1 MLRLKQANF
10 ADAAQEYAF
19 VQTIP
24 RCENGFT
31 NDWLGWSY
39 AEFVEKALP
48 QMQRWARG
56 EDLPAGFVPESFY
69 FLWDGEQIVG
79 HCRIRHRLTPAL
91 AEGAGHFGYFIGRAF
106 RGRGYATEA
115 LRLLLDIARDLVPEE
130 EVFLRVNKDNPASLR
145 VMLRNGAYI
154 HHEDDA
160 RFYVRIP
167 KNK

>member
-56 EDLPAGFVPESFY
+56 EDL
-69 FLWDGEQIVG
+69 
-79 HCRIRHRLTPAL
+79 
-91 AEGAGHFGYFIGRAF
+91 
-106 RGRGYATEA
+106 
-115 LRLLLDIARDLVPEE
+115 RLLLDIARDLVPEE
-130 EVFLRVNKDNPASLR
+130 EFFLRVNKDNPASLR

>member
-1 MLRLKQANF
+1 MPEAGELCGRRAGVRLCADHSPLRERLYERLARLVLCGVRGKGPAP
-10 ADAAQEYAF
+10 DAA
-19 VQTIP
+19 
-24 RCENGFT
+24 
-31 NDWLGWSY
+31 LG
-39 AEFVEKALP
+39 
-48 QMQRWARG
+48 ARG
-56 EDLPAGFVPESFY
+56 GPARGLCAGELLLPLGRGA
-69 FLWDGEQIVG
+69 DRG

-130 EVFLRVNKDNPASLR
+130 EFFLRVNKDNPASLR

-154 HHEDDA
+154 HHEDDV

>member
-1 MLRLKQANF
+1 M
-10 ADAAQEYAF
+10 
-19 VQTIP
+19 
-24 RCENGFT
+24 
-31 NDWLGWSY
+31 
-39 AEFVEKALP
+39 
-48 QMQRWARG
+48 
-56 EDLPAGFVPESFY
+56 PESFY

-79 HCRIRHRLTPAL
+79 HCRIRHRLAPAL
-91 AEGAGHFGYFIGRAF
+91 AEGAGHFGYFIGRTF

-130 EVFLRVNKDNPASLR
+130 EFFLRVNKDNPASLR